1 MKQTMFLRSTST
13 YRALT
18 KGHLAI
24 QYRKPGAP
32 CQGRRSLRCASR
44 NRHPELERVLEV
56 YTKIDEAQVETL
68 IPIFAEKLLPDRLED
83 DSYPRLS
90 VSKGQR
96 AVNLK

>member
-1 MKQTMFLRSTST
+1 MKQKMFLRSEST

-44 NRHPELERVLEV
+44 NRHPKLERMLEV
-56 YTKIDEAQVETL
+56 CTQIDEAQVETS
-68 IPIFAEKLLPDRLED
+68 IPIFTEKLLPNLED

-90 VSKGQR
+90 VSKSQR
-96 AVNLK
+96 VVNLK